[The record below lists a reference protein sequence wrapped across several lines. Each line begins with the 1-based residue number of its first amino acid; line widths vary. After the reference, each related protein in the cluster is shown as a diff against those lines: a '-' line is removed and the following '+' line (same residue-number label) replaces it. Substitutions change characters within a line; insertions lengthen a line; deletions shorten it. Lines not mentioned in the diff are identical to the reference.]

1 MLLNHSGRGKGHG
14 NSDVH
19 FETSL
24 DALKAPQG
32 RGSASY
38 TWGQRRKKW
47 SKASAKTQ
55 YDPLQADC
63 NTAFPIFLR
72 STDVQA
78 LVCREAKPRPNRTNY
93 VCGSNRSPEHRHRL
107 WHRFRCKYQQFSNT
121 GIYTKEP
128 VWDIFLSCKRRI

>member
-1 MLLNHSGRGKGHG
+1 MLLNHEWKGQRSWDFG
-14 NSDVH
+14 CTFQNQPWC
-19 FETSL
+19 
-24 DALKAPQG
+24 LKAPQG

-72 STDVQA
+72 STDVQV

-93 VCGSNRSPEHRHRL
+93 VCGSNRSPEYRHRL
-107 WHRFRCKYQQFSNT
+107 WHRFRCKHQQFSNT